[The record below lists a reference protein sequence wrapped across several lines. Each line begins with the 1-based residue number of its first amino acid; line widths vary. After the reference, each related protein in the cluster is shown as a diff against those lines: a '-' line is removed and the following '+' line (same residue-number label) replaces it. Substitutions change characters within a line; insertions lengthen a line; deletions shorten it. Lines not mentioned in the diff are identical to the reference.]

1 MIIGF
6 IIWSIVTVIFL
17 GIGIS
22 CRKSNEAVGFFTGC
36 KPPVGEDVKRYNKAV
51 SKLWFVSAGIYEVMG
66 VPLLFLE
73 QNSLLFIPII
83 FAVVIGLIVMMVAY
97 LRIEAKYKK

>member
-1 MIIGF
+1 
-6 IIWSIVTVIFL
+6 
-17 GIGIS
+17 
-22 CRKSNEAVGFFTGC
+22 
-36 KPPVGEDVKRYNKAV
+36 
-51 SKLWFVSAGIYEVMG
+51 
-66 VPLLFLE
+66 LFLE

>member
-6 IIWSIVTVIFL
+6 IIWSIVSILFV

-22 CRKSNEAVGFFTGC
+22 CRKSNEPVGFFTGC
-36 KPPVGEDVKRYNKAV
+36 KPPIVENVKHYNKAV
-51 SKLWFVSAGIYEVMG
+51 SILWFVSAGVYEVIG

-73 QNSLLFIPII
+73 QNSLWFIPII
-83 FAVVIGLIVMMVAY
+83 FAVVIGLIIMMVVY
-97 LRIEAKYKK
+97 LQIEAKYKK